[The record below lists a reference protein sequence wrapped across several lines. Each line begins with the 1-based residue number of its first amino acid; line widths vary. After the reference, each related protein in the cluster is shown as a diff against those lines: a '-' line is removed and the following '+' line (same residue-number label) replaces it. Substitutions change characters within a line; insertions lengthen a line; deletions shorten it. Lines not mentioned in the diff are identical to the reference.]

1 MEGFNELIPQNLLA
15 IFDGNELEVSAL
27 FHLFHRSTI
36 VAGIWTLFIH
46 EAAHSQKC
54 LILHHLQWIL
64 NVTSWLNRPHLVYL
78 LNLTFFVFFIFSS
91 VTGVFLI
98 SCAKN
103 ARKNLT
109 YIYLSYEI
117 MLENHAQ

>member
-1 MEGFNELIPQNLLA
+1 MIRWRFSSRVEKQMKAFMEGFNELIPQNLLA

-54 LILHHLQWIL
+54 LILHHFQ
-64 NVTSWLNRPHLVYL
+64 
-78 LNLTFFVFFIFSS
+78 
-91 VTGVFLI
+91 
-98 SCAKN
+98 
-103 ARKNLT
+103 
-109 YIYLSYEI
+109 
-117 MLENHAQ
+117 